1 MNTEEAKGSRKNSSP
16 FSHPIFRPPCA
27 DLPLQNPQRGLCDAC
42 GFAPSD
48 QLNLTRIWARILRSY
63 SFASPKVDCGRA
75 KAAMSRQWFIIVFSV
90 LHVICILL
98 IDDIATARQAS
109 KTLTRFHDPVIV
121 NTSLL
126 RELPTRETARYRL
139 YSAHQGVLSPIPF
152 QFDERD
158 DTGEIVFPGKDDTGD
173 FTFDDDDEL
182 VFMAKDLG
190 DRIPPSLLP
199 GKRNGAFEIEVT
211 DPVNES
217 QGWAYLL
224 HFSES
229 PPPLS
234 PVTYATFDSE
244 ANQARAL
251 FYTMDYFPGWNFF
264 TAMRIHAIAGGTG
277 ENILN
282 RMKLRI
288 QPTFS
293 LGLTTWSPL
302 FTEQDMTVK
311 IDGVKNGHVRAIR
324 RVRQSLDLGRYL
336 PSIPNG
342 TTYTY
347 FYFSSFI
354 TPSKFKIPWLVLKLL
369 REFRFTGVSDFRQN
383 AIGMKYW
390 DAPNSQGLIF
400 TGSHETNVNTKEDH
414 DWYVVS
420 GKAGTHLQAFIIPE
434 EWKQWGIVRGT
445 VFLDDDL
452 ALQGDGPEDEPGTH
466 AAGYSLLNMA
476 NIREPGEY
484 DMTMAVI
491 VLSHPYSPGDEKEP
505 LAMLKQPLVPNV
517 QRIP

>member
-1 MNTEEAKGSRKNSSP
+1 MN
-16 FSHPIFRPPCA
+16 A
-27 DLPLQNPQRGLCDAC
+27 D
-42 GFAPSD
+42 
-48 QLNLTRIWARILRSY
+48 TRVGI
-63 SFASPKVDCGRA
+63 GRA
-75 KAAMSRQWFIIVFSV
+75 NANMFRQWFVFVLSV
-90 LHVICILL
+90 LQVIFILL
-98 IDDIATARQAS
+98 INDTVAARQTS

-139 YSAHQGVLSPIPF
+139 YSAHQDILSPIPF

-158 DTGEIVFPGKDDTGD
+158 DTGEIVFPGKDDTGE
-173 FTFDDDDEL
+173 FTFDDNDEL
-182 VFMAKDLG
+182 IFMAKDLG
-190 DRIPPSLLP
+190 DRMFPSLLP
-199 GKRNGAFEIEVT
+199 GKGNGILEIEVT
-211 DPVNES
+211 DLVDES

-224 HFSES
+224 HFSER
-229 PPPLS
+229 PPPRS
-234 PVTYATFDSE
+234 SVTYATFDPE

-264 TAMRIHAIAGGTG
+264 TGMRIHATAGGTG
-277 ENILN
+277 ENILD

-324 RVRQSLDLGRYL
+324 RVRQSLDLGQYL

-383 AIGMKYW
+383 IIGMQYW
-390 DAPNSQGLIF
+390 DAANARGLTF
-400 TGSHETNVNTKEDH
+400 TGSNESNVNTEEDH

-445 VFLDDDL
+445 VFLDDNL
-452 ALQGDGPEDEPGTH
+452 ALQGDGQEDEPGTH
-466 AAGYSLLNMA
+466 AAGYSLLNMP

-484 DMTMAVI
+484 DMNMAVI
-491 VLSHPYSPGDEKEP
+491 VLPHPYSPGDEKEP
-505 LAMLKQPLVPNV
+505 LAMLKQPLKSEVHVIHKGQIENGS
-517 QRIP
+517 